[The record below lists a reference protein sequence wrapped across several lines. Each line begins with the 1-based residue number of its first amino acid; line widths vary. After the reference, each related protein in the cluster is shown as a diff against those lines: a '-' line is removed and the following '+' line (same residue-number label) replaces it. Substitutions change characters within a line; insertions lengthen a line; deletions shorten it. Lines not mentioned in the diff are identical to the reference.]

1 MKIKIKKEDKIN
13 EILGEKKNTGN
24 EKQKI
29 KIISIAI
36 CKLYKNN
43 QSPNQSIIYLI
54 QYVFKY
60 STISSFN
67 YLSDTICV

>member
-1 MKIKIKKEDKIN
+1 MKFI
-13 EILGEKKNTGN
+13 GEKKNTGN

-67 YLSDTICV
+67 YLSDTKSFNFLPMIKL

>member
-1 MKIKIKKEDKIN
+1 MKFV
-13 EILGEKKNTGN
+13 GEKKNTGN

-29 KIISIAI
+29 KIISITI

>member
-1 MKIKIKKEDKIN
+1 M
-13 EILGEKKNTGN
+13 GN

-29 KIISIAI
+29 KIISITI
-36 CKLYKNN
+36 SKLYKNN
-43 QSPNQSIIYLI
+43 QSTNQSIIYLI

-67 YLSDTICV
+67 LTREYILTKF

>member
-1 MKIKIKKEDKIN
+1 MKFI
-13 EILGEKKNTGN
+13 GEKKNTGN

-29 KIISIAI
+29 KIISITI
-36 CKLYKNN
+36 SKLYKNN
-43 QSPNQSIIYLI
+43 QSTNQSIIYLI

-67 YLSDTICV
+67 LTREYILTKF